1 MQDFI
6 KRYFWSLGVVAALVC
21 AGFAARATN
30 YVVEA
35 KYLRD
40 ADHAPK
46 LPPVVVTPA
55 AVHKPTN
62 AKDGRPLVARDMF
75 CSDCTP
81 PADVA
86 MDLGSGSNVDAS
98 SVQPTNLPLVLLA
111 TNVGNTEGDSY
122 ATIVNTDSQHQGAFA
137 IGDPMPGATG
147 KITEIHYKYV
157 DFENQNHIERLSL
170 LGAPP
175 QVAQAAAPVPS
186 GNGDDQTAML
196 DAGIKKI
203 DDNHY
208 EISKDLVDKVLLNPM
223 GFTKGAR
230 INPAMDGG
238 KPNGFKLFGIRHNSM
253 LSKLGLEN
261 GDTLISING
270 MELTSAE
277 QALQVY
283 TKLRD
288 ATTLEINLTRRTK
301 PDTLTYQIR

>member
-6 KRYFWSLGVVAALVC
+6 KRYFWSLGVLAALIC

-46 LPPVVVTPA
+46 LPPVVFTPT
-55 AVHKPTN
+55 AVQKPKT

-81 PADVA
+81 PPDVA
-86 MDLGSGSNVDAS
+86 EDLAGSGSNVDSS
-98 SVQPTNLPLVLLA
+98 SVQLTSLPLELLA
-111 TNVGNTEGDSY
+111 TNVGASEGDSY
-122 ATIVNTDSQHQGAFA
+122 ATIVNTDSQHQGAYA

-175 QVAQAAAPVPS
+175 QVAQAAPPPPT
-186 GNGDDQTAML
+186 GNSEDQMI

-230 INPAMDGG
+230 INPAMEGG

-253 LSKLGLEN
+253 LAKLGLEN
-261 GDTLISING
+261 GDTLLSING

-301 PDTLTYQIR
+301 ADTLTYQIR